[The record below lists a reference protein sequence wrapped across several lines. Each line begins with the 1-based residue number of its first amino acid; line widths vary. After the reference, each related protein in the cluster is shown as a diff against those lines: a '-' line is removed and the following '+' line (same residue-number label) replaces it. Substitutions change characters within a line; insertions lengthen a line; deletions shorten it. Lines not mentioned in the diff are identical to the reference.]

1 MENLSH
7 SEIIEQI
14 NKELPN
20 WIVDIAEKYDENYSQ
35 FTKNWNLICEKL
47 KTTPKYIII
56 VNDIPHIK
64 DENPN
69 MKIFDYCNQLVQ
81 LGYMIRRKQE
91 LMISK
96 RGKVIPTKKMYKY
109 MKKSPN
115 LREFI
120 PKSWSD
126 L

>member
-47 KTTPKYIII
+47 KLHQNILLSLMIF
-56 VNDIPHIK
+56 HILK
-64 DENPN
+64 
-69 MKIFDYCNQLVQ
+69 MKIQ
-81 LGYMIRRKQE
+81 
-91 LMISK
+91 
-96 RGKVIPTKKMYKY
+96 T
-109 MKKSPN
+109 
-115 LREFI
+115 
-120 PKSWSD
+120 
-126 L
+126 